1 MNITKEETASLEACQ
16 SADDWSV
23 AGGKIKS
30 ARNGMYPPDWGDKV
44 KMSGMMDKIMARWG
58 SDSEL
63 RIIDF
68 SPNQNKTKYRK
79 T

>member
-1 MNITKEETASLEACQ
+1 MNITKQETASLEACQ

-23 AGGKIKS
+23 ACGKIKS
-30 ARNGMYPPDWGDKV
+30 ARNGMYPPDWWDKV
-44 KMSGMMDKIMARWG
+44 KMSGMMDRIMARWG

-68 SPNQNKTKYRK
+68 SPNQKQNKK
-79 T
+79 